1 MPEKGVSEEVNAPE
15 TLLKGMVFKSKVDL
29 KNVVKS
35 YSILLHQHIDAVESN
50 KKVWAV
56 KCKKNTTNIAL
67 GDFVLAALK
76 TWEI

>member
-1 MPEKGVSEEVNAPE
+1 MPETGVSEEVNAPE